1 MRTAVT
7 SKLLLTTILV
17 STLLFNGPS
26 VSAQDRASTSEPDLV
41 DIETNSLE
49 EPAAETASTSPTEEA
64 EPAGDGGFQDQVN
77 EAFGKVNGFLAA
89 GMFYPVGGVIPLAVL
104 WLVMGSIFFTVRMG
118 FINIRAFKHAIL
130 VTAGRY
136 DNPEDAGE
144 VSHFQAL
151 TSALSATVGL
161 GNIAGV
167 AIAIALGGPGATFWM
182 IAAGFLPSEEQ
193 ASERRVRGE

>member
-1 MRTAVT
+1 MRTVVT
-7 SKLLLTTILV
+7 SRILLFAILA
-17 STLLFNGPS
+17 STLLLNGPS
-26 VSAQDRASTSEPDLV
+26 VLAQDSAGTPETEQVVTDTDSLDEAESAST
-41 DIETNSLE
+41 DI
-49 EPAAETASTSPTEEA
+49 APTPPVENTESD
-64 EPAGDGGFQDQVN
+64 GDGGFQDQVN
-77 EAFGKVNGFLAA
+77 DAFGKVNGFLAA
-89 GMFYPVGGVIPLAVL
+89 GMFYKVGGVVPLAVL

-167 AIAIALGGPGATFWM
+167 AIAIALGGPGATFWGTPCFRLRV
-182 IAAGFLPSEEQ
+182 AAEFC
-193 ASERRVRGE
+193 R